1 MIDRWERSVPVHN
14 VPIWTRSFQ
23 ALLALGALAVG
34 LVLYREIAGLG
45 PASGMNDAYAWGIW
59 KTFNIMVLTGLG
71 SGGFAVGIAAW
82 LFDRKRLHTVMR
94 TALLTSFL
102 AYASGLILLGIDVG
116 RPWNFYWVLMP
127 WKWNAHSPLL
137 EVAVCMPA
145 YAIFPLL
152 MENFPPLLDWL
163 HDKRPRFRPQVEKA
177 EKIMFRFYPWVVA
190 LAYLL
195 PAMHQSSLGALML
208 LAGEKVHP
216 LWQTPLLPLFYVWA
230 AAYMGFACVA
240 GTLLFCSL
248 TWKRAVDLD
257 VIAEM
262 NKITANLIG
271 YWMLLRFADIIISGK
286 IGLMFQGNVYAGLFW
301 METIFLII
309 AVVMLVDSARRRDAQ
324 LMFHGYLATA
334 VGGMLYRFD
343 PTTLAFQPR
352 PGAFYF
358 PSAIEIL
365 ISMEFVALA
374 IAAFVLAAKAWAILP
389 GPKSLWKQMEHETK
403 PEKAV
408 AAKIADYAPVGD

>member
-1 MIDRWERSVPVHN
+1 
-14 VPIWTRSFQ
+14 
-23 ALLALGALAVG
+23 
-34 LVLYREIAGLG
+34 
-45 PASGMNDAYAWGIW
+45 
-59 KTFNIMVLTGLG
+59 
-71 SGGFAVGIAAW
+71 
-82 LFDRKRLHTVMR
+82 
-94 TALLTSFL
+94 
-102 AYASGLILLGIDVG
+102 
-116 RPWNFYWVLMP
+116 
-127 WKWNAHSPLL
+127 
-137 EVAVCMPA
+137 
-145 YAIFPLL
+145 
-152 MENFPPLLDWL
+152 
-163 HDKRPRFRPQVEKA
+163 
-177 EKIMFRFYPWVVA
+177 
-190 LAYLL
+190 
-195 PAMHQSSLGALML
+195 MHQSSLGALML

>member
-1 MIDRWERSVPVHN
+1 MPV
-14 VPIWTRSFQ
+14 
-23 ALLALGALAVG
+23 
-34 LVLYREIAGLG
+34 
-45 PASGMNDAYAWGIW
+45 YA
-59 KTFNIMVLTGLG
+59 M
-71 SGGFAVGIAAW
+71 
-82 LFDRKRLHTVMR
+82 
-94 TALLTSFL
+94 
-102 AYASGLILLGIDVG
+102 
-116 RPWNFYWVLMP
+116 
-127 WKWNAHSPLL
+127 
-137 EVAVCMPA
+137 
-145 YAIFPLL
+145 FPLL
-152 MENFPPLLDWL
+152 LENFPPLLDWL
-163 HDKRPRFRPQVEKA
+163 YDKRPRFRPQVEKA

-271 YWMLLRFADIIISGK
+271 YWMLLRFADIIIGGK

-309 AVVMLVDSARRRDAQ
+309 AVVMLVDSARRRDAH
-324 LMFHGYLATA
+324 LM
-334 VGGMLYRFD
+334 
-343 PTTLAFQPR
+343 FQPR

-365 ISMEFVALA
+365 ISMGFVALA

-389 GPKSLWKQMEHETK
+389 GPRSLWKQMEHETK